1 METCRSDLARRRA
14 LSLPAIDSKD
24 YLSLCKIGAAALY
37 AYQHGQPDRRTSRK
51 AFNVVVCP
59 SHLTG
64 KWVRELH
71 ETVPGCFA
79 QFVNSIR
86 DIDRLYR
93 LYQRENKTVFCILS
107 KETARNGYM
116 RRPAVTWNRRKRGFI
131 CPDCGR
137 VQEMRDPDTSAWV
150 KADALF
156 FQQENSRNHRCRFC
170 GASLWTV
177 QNPDDLTPK
186 RTQWVRIGGY
196 GYVHRL
202 FAYQAAE
209 TCKKAFRAKIEKVA
223 ERPDGL
229 FPAAGAYRRY
239 PLSAYLKR
247 KVRRIDALIVDELH
261 QYSGESAQGQAMAEL
276 AGIADKVLGMTA
288 TLVNGYAKGVFY
300 LLFRL
305 KARLMLLDNQA
316 YKRPRDFCLQY
327 GVMEELYEEDA
338 AAYNSTSKSKKRKVR
353 ERFLPGVSPIVYSRF
368 LLENAVF
375 LGLNDMGKEL
385 PDYEEIPIPCTMLPE
400 VKKEYDALQNSF
412 RYLMRKEPRI
422 GKRVMSAYLNLL
434 SAYPDQPY
442 GHEPIRNPFV
452 EEEGMN
458 VLSAPK
464 DIGSADDLQPKDE
477 VLLGLIDRKLQE
489 GERVIVYTAWVR
501 LDTQERLHKLLTEK
515 GVKAAIL
522 DQKVPTVQREE
533 WVDKRVREGVKVLIT
548 NSALV
553 ETGLDLNAFTT
564 LVFYNIAFNL
574 YVFRQASRRSWR
586 INQTAPK
593 VEIYMLYY
601 ADTMQH
607 KALRLMASKLSAA
620 TVIEGQISDEGLA
633 AMSDCQDLTTQLAKE
648 LMRGLKDDVEDLA
661 ASFKK
666 MAIIGNHPKPAP
678 AEKPSAPPEP
688 EKQAPPAQLLPVP
701 PYSQTNSSGAEDIGQ
716 ISIFDLLAS

>member
-1 METCRSDLARRRA
+1 
-14 LSLPAIDSKD
+14 
-24 YLSLCKIGAAALY
+24 
-37 AYQHGQPDRRTSRK
+37 
-51 AFNVVVCP
+51 
-59 SHLTG
+59 
-64 KWVRELH
+64 
-71 ETVPGCFA
+71 
-79 QFVNSIR
+79 
-86 DIDRLYR
+86 
-93 LYQRENKTVFCILS
+93 
-107 KETARNGYM
+107 
-116 RRPAVTWNRRKRGFI
+116 
-131 CPDCGR
+131 
-137 VQEMRDPDTSAWV
+137 
-150 KADALF
+150 
-156 FQQENSRNHRCRFC
+156 
-170 GASLWTV
+170 
-177 QNPDDLTPK
+177 
-186 RTQWVRIGGY
+186 
-196 GYVHRL
+196 
-202 FAYQAAE
+202 
-209 TCKKAFRAKIEKVA
+209 
-223 ERPDGL
+223 
-229 FPAAGAYRRY
+229 
-239 PLSAYLKR
+239 
-247 KVRRIDALIVDELH
+247 
-261 QYSGESAQGQAMAEL
+261 MAEL

-288 TLVNGYAKGVFY
+288 TLVNGYAKGIFY

-327 GVMEELYEEDA
+327 GVLEEMYEEDTTE
-338 AAYNSTSKSKKRKVR
+338 YNSTSKSRKRKVR

-400 VKKEYDALQNSF
+400 VQKEYDALQNNF
-412 RYLMRKEPRI
+412 RHLMRQAPRI

-452 EEEGMN
+452 PEEDQN
-458 VLSAPK
+458 VLAAPQ
-464 DIGSADDLQPKDE
+464 DVGSAADLQPKDE
-477 VLLGLIDRKLQE
+477 VLLDLIDRKIQA
-489 GERVIVYTAWVR
+489 GERVIVFTAWVR

-522 DQKVPTVQREE
+522 DQAVPPVQREE

-666 MAIIGNHPKPAP
+666 MAICRNHPKPAAAEKYSAP
-678 AEKPSAPPEP
+678 AEPEEQLLP
-688 EKQAPPAQLLPVP
+688 VQQSILLPVP
-701 PYSQTNSSGAEDIGQ
+701 PCSETKRAGAEDTGQ
-716 ISIFDLLAS
+716 VSIFDLLAS